1 MGNGDALRE
10 RYLGT
15 DPFDWIG
22 DTEHL
27 CMNMA
32 TYDLMGKELGVPAWK
47 LIGPRV
53 RSWMPVAAWTV
64 SQEPQAMAEEVL
76 QAAQR
81 GYHWMKYHVAEIH
94 NVIDQTRAMQEVAP
108 PGFKVHYDF
117 NANRDV
123 YTMGPIIQELE
134 RFAVAGRIED
144 ALSGW
149 KSSRACPGST
159 SVAI

>member
-81 GYHWMKYHVAEIH
+81 GYHWMKYHV
-94 NVIDQTRAMQEVAP
+94 
-108 PGFKVHYDF
+108 
-117 NANRDV
+117 
-123 YTMGPIIQELE
+123 
-134 RFAVAGRIED
+134 
-144 ALSGW
+144 
-149 KSSRACPGST
+149 
-159 SVAI
+159 

>member
-1 MGNGDALRE
+1 MHQS
-10 RYLGT
+10 
-15 DPFDWIG
+15 
-22 DTEHL
+22 HL

-32 TYDLMGKELGVPAWK
+32 TYDLMDKELGVPAWK

-94 NVIDQTRAMQEVAP
+94 NVIDQVEHWIMRRSPTPAGGVARG
-108 PGFKVHYDF
+108 GFSGGGGV
-117 NANRDV
+117 
-123 YTMGPIIQELE
+123 
-134 RFAVAGRIED
+134 GRPTPC
-144 ALSGW
+144 
-149 KSSRACPGST
+149 R
-159 SVAI
+159 